1 MVNKLSLDL
10 SQVENQIAVAKNW
23 EDYSS
28 KIVLPSKLENKISD
42 ILLDYHQGLI
52 TSNEKYNQILDILNA
67 YYKR

>member
-1 MVNKLSLDL
+1 MDL
-10 SQVENQIAVAKNW
+10 TKVDNQIEVAKNW
-23 EDYSS
+23 ENYSS
-28 KIVLPSKLENKISD
+28 TIVLPNQLENKISN